1 MKEEKDAA
9 KEALDAAAFAQFRFR
24 PGGRQAG
31 AVLLAFGVPG
41 YDGYSAKRGMDP
53 ADEA

>member
-9 KEALDAAAFAQFRFR
+9 KEAFDAAALAQLLFG

-31 AVLLAFGVPG
+31 AVLVALGVEG
-41 YDGYSAKRGMDP
+41 G
-53 ADEA
+53 

>member
-1 MKEEKDAA
+1 MKEQKDAT

-24 PGGRQAG
+24 PSGRQAG
-31 AVLLAFGVPG
+31 AIFLAFGVPG
-41 YDGYSAKRGMDP
+41 YDGHGSKYAVDP